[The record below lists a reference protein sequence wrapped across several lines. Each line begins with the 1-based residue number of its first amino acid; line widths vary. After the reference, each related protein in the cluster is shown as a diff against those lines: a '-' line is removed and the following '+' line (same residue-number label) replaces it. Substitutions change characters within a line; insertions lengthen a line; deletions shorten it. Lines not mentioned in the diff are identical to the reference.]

1 MKGRIVIITGPPGA
15 GKSTIARRL
24 AEGADAPLAIH
35 LHTDDFYTYVRKGF
49 EPPWLPE
56 SAAQNRTIMQA
67 LTRAAGTFAGGGYDV
82 FVDGIVAPRF
92 IEPWLEI
99 ARQDN
104 LDLRYII
111 LLPDAETTVVR
122 AIAREGEHALRDAEA
137 VKEMHRQLTARDDF
151 RAHWIDT
158 SALDAQATCALIAR
172 ALAEGR
178 FRLR

>member
-1 MKGRIVIITGPPGA
+1 MAARRSWRGRRSGSRNCCSANGKCSTMKGRIVIITGPPGA

-82 FVDGIVAPRF
+82 FVDGIVAPRV
-92 IEPWLEI
+92 IHTGL
-99 ARQDN
+99 Q
-104 LDLRYII
+104 
-111 LLPDAETTVVR
+111 
-122 AIAREGEHALRDAEA
+122 
-137 VKEMHRQLTARDDF
+137 
-151 RAHWIDT
+151 
-158 SALDAQATCALIAR
+158 
-172 ALAEGR
+172 
-178 FRLR
+178 